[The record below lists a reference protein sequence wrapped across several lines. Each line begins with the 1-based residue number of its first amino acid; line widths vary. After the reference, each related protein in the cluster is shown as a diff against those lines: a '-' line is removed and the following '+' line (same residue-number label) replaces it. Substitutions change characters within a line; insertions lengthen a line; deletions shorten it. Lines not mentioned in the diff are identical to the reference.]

1 MRVLMPCYE
10 YPPLGGG
17 GSRVVD
23 GLSRELVRSGHEVD
37 VVTMAFRDLPRHEIV
52 DGVCVH
58 RVPCIRLK
66 EHHCSMAEAASYLPA
81 ARRKI
86 RELTD
91 RNDYDIIHAHFILPD
106 GLNAAWA
113 NGKTGLPY
121 VITAHGSD
129 VPGYNPDR
137 LHLAHRALAPV
148 WRRITRGAATLICPS
163 RSIDVLVKRRS
174 PELPTTIIPYG
185 FEVGRYAT
193 DAPRARQILVVSRL
207 VKRKGVRFLLK
218 ALDGLRLRHEVHIV
232 GDGPELPRLRQ
243 LAEGIKTRIVFH
255 GWLDNRSEAL
265 NRLYESSEIFVLT
278 SEAENF
284 PVALME
290 AMTAGLGIV
299 TTRDTGCA
307 EVVGDTARL
316 VAPRSSD
323 EIRAALEELT
333 DNPDLCR
340 ELGRAA
346 RLRIERDLAW
356 PVVTERHV
364 EVYRHHGQR
373 KIGSTRPS

>member
-1 MRVLMPCYE
+1 MPCYE

-23 GLSRELVRSGHEVD
+23 GLSRELARRGHKVD
-37 VVTMAFRDLPRHEIV
+37 VVTMAFRDLPRDEIV
-52 DGVCVH
+52 DGVSVH
-58 RVPCIRLK
+58 RVWCVRLK
-66 EHHCSMAEAASYLPA
+66 EHHCSMAEAVSYLPA

-106 GLNAAWA
+106 GLNAARA
-113 NGKTGLPY
+113 NSKTGVPY

-137 LHLAHRALAPV
+137 LQWAHRVLAPA

-163 RSIDVLVKRRS
+163 RSIDTLVKRQD
-174 PELPTTIIPYG
+174 PELATTIIPYG
-185 FEVGRYAT
+185 FEVGRYAVDT
-193 DAPRARQILVVSRL
+193 PRKSQILVVSRL

-218 ALDGLRLRHEVHIV
+218 ALDGLQMQHEVHIV
-232 GDGPELPRLRQ
+232 GDGPELPGLRQ
-243 LAEGIKTRIVFH
+243 VAEEIPTRIVFH

-265 NRLYESSEIFVLT
+265 NQLYESSEIFVLT
-278 SEAENF
+278 SEVENF

-290 AMTAGLGIV
+290 AMSAGLAIV

-307 EVVGDTARL
+307 EVVGDAARL
-316 VAPRSSD
+316 VVPRD
-323 EIRAALEELT
+323 AGQIGAALEELT
-333 DNPDLCR
+333 ASPELCR

-346 RLRIERDLAW
+346 RFRIERELSW
-356 PVVTERHV
+356 PVVAERHI
-364 EVYRHHGQR
+364 EVYRRHGR
-373 KIGSTRPS
+373 HA